1 MTKLE
6 KLQKEYRN
14 TILDLMTED
23 GTPEMEKALQNKLR
37 RLENDIQN
45 EQIRIAK
52 RGKRRWVKD

>member
-6 KLQKEYRN
+6 KLQKEYRD
-14 TILDLMTED
+14 TMLDLMTED

-52 RGKRRWVKD
+52 RGKRR

>member
-23 GTPEMEKALQNKLR
+23 GSPEMERALQNKLR
-37 RLENDIQN
+37 KLENDIQN

-52 RGKRRWVKD
+52 RGKRK

>member
-6 KLQKEYRN
+6 KLRKEYRD
-14 TILDLMTED
+14 TMLDLMTED
-23 GTPEMEKALQNKLR
+23 GSPEMEKALQNKLR

-52 RGKRRWVKD
+52 RGKRK